1 MPTDAATGRLWV
13 LSDLHLA
20 PAGDQCVFRA
30 HAALTSFIDHLST
43 LPMADPPQWLVL
55 NGDVFDYLQIPGY
68 EELSLPLAKSSTRW
82 TPSPARAMCCGRCAG
97 SPLADTGCRACRGT
111 MMRN

>member
-55 NGDVFDYLQIPGY
+55 NGDVFETWKKDIAGNNRTADQKWSAIR
-68 EELSLPLAKSSTRW
+68 ST
-82 TPSPARAMCCGRCAG
+82 AIDK
-97 SPLADTGCRACRGT
+97 L
-111 MMRN
+111 